1 MSSGSGGAR
10 RALAIAV
17 AVVVVVLVAAG
28 VLLLSAGAGDET
40 VALDARDMA
49 AIQSVISRWEAGSLE
64 PWVSV
69 PTARLIEMELP
80 DATKAA
86 IDAQYDQLKREVGTD
101 EWINGSD
108 TYRSLTGQMEG
119 TRQEV
124 PEVVYTDWEAKVL
137 SVEFVTFEESGD
149 AVVRVKVWKCSR
161 GLHLDE
167 TDAQGNPASFV
178 YDCTPL
184 YLYTVRRVTD
194 SAVKTTSWRLVS
206 VKTEEA
212 SLDQDPKAY
221 GPDTPHENL
230 SPELVY

>member
-10 RALAIAV
+10 RVLAIAV
-17 AVVVVVLVAAG
+17 AVVVVVLLTAG
-28 VLLLSAGAGDET
+28 MLILSAGAGDEA

-49 AIQSVISRWEAGSLE
+49 AIQSVVSRWEAGSLE

-69 PTARLIEMELP
+69 PTARLIEMKLP
-80 DATKAA
+80 DATRAA
-86 IDAQYDQLKREVGTD
+86 VDAQYEQLKREVGTD
-101 EWINGSD
+101 EWVNGPD
-108 TYRSLTGQMEG
+108 TYRSLAGQMEG
-119 TRQEV
+119 TRREV

-149 AVVRVKVWKCSR
+149 AVVRVRVWECNR

-167 TDAQGNPASFV
+167 TDAQGNPAGFV
-178 YDCTPL
+178 YDSTPV
-184 YLYTVRRVTD
+184 YLYTVRKVTD
-194 SAVKTTSWRLVS
+194 GATKTTSWRLVS

-212 SLDQDPKAY
+212 SLDRDPDAY